1 MTPSKRILLASCI
14 FVFLGACVTGPSQKD
29 IKQAEIRYDLGVGE
43 LHGGQFR
50 QALRSFMAAVKVHPD
65 FALAHNGL
73 GLAYMVMGQ
82 NQLAET
88 HLKRALELK
97 PDLSEVL
104 NNLARLYMNQKRFRQ
119 AIPLLEK
126 ALEDMFLKERYLAES
141 NLGWALFMTGKQKKG
156 MDRVMTALAQ
166 NEKLCVGYLYLGLM
180 YEKRKQYDKSVE
192 ELQQLVEYCP
202 DYPEGLFALA
212 KVLLLQG
219 NIRAGCRHLASCR
232 DLGRRSQTGRSCQ
245 RLIDQNCEASTDP

>member
-1 MTPSKRILLASCI
+1 MTSSKRILLASCI
-14 FVFLGACVTGPSQKD
+14 LVFLGACVTGPTPKEV
-29 IKQAEIRYDLGVGE
+29 KQAEIRYDLGVGE
-43 LHGGQFR
+43 LHSGQFR
-50 QALRSFMAAVKVHPD
+50 QAMRSFMAAVKVHPD

-73 GLAYMVMGQ
+73 GLTYMVMGQ

-119 AIPLLEK
+119 AIPLLET
-126 ALEDMFLKERYLAES
+126 ALKDMFLKERYLAES
-141 NLGWALFMTGKQKKG
+141 NLGWALFMTGKKKEG

-180 YEKRKQYDKSVE
+180 YEKNKQYDRSVE

-202 DYPEGLFALA
+202 AYPEGLYALA
-212 KVLLLQG
+212 KVLMLQG
-219 NIRAGCRHLASCR
+219 NIRAGCRHLTSCR
-232 DLGRRSQTGRSCQ
+232 DLGRRSHTGRSCQ
-245 RLIDQNCEASTDP
+245 RLIDQNCKTPAAP